1 MDDSKPAIK
10 SKRLTKQPP
19 PTSPPIAG
27 MNSNTYAHLQRH
39 PSTSSSP
46 ASTHQRDSHEQYPQR
61 TPTSSNSSLDRSPN
75 PPSSQYA
82 TGPPL
87 ESYNA
92 RQQQYQTRPSFDDPV
107 PEPHPGVLSSLDS
120 TKASGYQNSLRR
132 PGPPPLSH
140 TTPNAKM
147 MSPTVRHSSSF
158 SIGDRSVNT
167 TPSDSESSISRSKRY
182 SDEASGGKTS
192 TALKKKS
199 GISSFIGSVLGSPR
213 NNSVKISAPENP
225 VHVTHVGFDNNT
237 GQFTVSSSGQARA
250 LALQQIWKLQQ
261 EAFCNES
268 CSPPSMPCVILIK
281 LHEYDTNN

>member
-1 MDDSKPAIK
+1 MDDSRPTIK

-19 PTSPPIAG
+19 PTSQTTAG
-27 MNSNTYAHLQRH
+27 MNSNNHTHLQRQ
-39 PSTSSSP
+39 PSSSSSP
-46 ASTHQRDSHEQYPQR
+46 TSTHQRDSHEQHQQL

-82 TGPPL
+82 IGPQSEP
-87 ESYNA
+87 YNA
-92 RQQQYQTRPSFDDPV
+92 RPQQYPARPSFDDPV

-158 SIGDRSVNT
+158 SIGDRSINT
-167 TPSDSESSISRSKRY
+167 TPSDSESSISKSKRY
-182 SDEASGGKTS
+182 SDEANGGKSS

-225 VHVTHVGFDNNT
+225 VHVTHVGYDNNT
-237 GQFTVSSSGQARA
+237 GQFTVRPTHQTRG
-250 LALQQIWKLQQ
+250 
-261 EAFCNES
+261 
-268 CSPPSMPCVILIK
+268 
-281 LHEYDTNN
+281 